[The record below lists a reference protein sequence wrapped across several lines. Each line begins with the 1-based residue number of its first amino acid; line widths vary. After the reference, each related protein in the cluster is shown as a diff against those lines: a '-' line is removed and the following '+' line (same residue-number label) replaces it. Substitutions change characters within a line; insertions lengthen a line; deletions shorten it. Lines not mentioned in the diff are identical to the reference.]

1 MSVSTMPEARIH
13 LHISGR
19 VQGVSYRS
27 FAVREARSLGLTG
40 WVRNLPDRRV
50 ELVAEGAE
58 ASLDELVSRC
68 YEGPPLAIVRGIDIQ
83 REPPTGEH
91 STFIIRY

>member
-1 MSVSTMPEARIH
+1 MPEARIH

-19 VQGVSYRS
+19 VQGVSYRR

-50 ELVAEGAE
+50 ELVAEGQESALE
-58 ASLDELVSRC
+58 ELVSRC
-68 YEGPPLAIVRGIDIQ
+68 WEGPPLSIVRGIDVR
-83 REPPTGEH
+83 REPPTGGLD
-91 STFIIRY
+91 SFMIRY